1 MPEFMKLAIVACKV
15 SVIMV
20 VLATGMLTTFRDA
33 TSLLREPKTLLASI
47 VARNVLMPAIALVL
61 IAIFPMHP
69 AVKTAIML
77 LSVTPLPPLL
87 PAALEKAGGRKDYCL
102 SLLFFHGL
110 LSIILVPLSLVVLDK
125 VTGGNAAFSPVA
137 VANTVGQTII
147 LPLLLGIAIRRLAGD
162 SVEKAANAIGQVGK
176 IVLLIA
182 SLPFLAVIWPA
193 LQKLAYNGMILAM
206 VLFIVGGLVIG
217 QLLGGR
223 RDGDKSALAIATASR
238 HPGLAIAIAAENF
251 AEQKV
256 LVVGAVGIYTV
267 LRMIV
272 VPLYERWRKS
282 SDKAVAAVA

>member
-69 AVKTAIML
+69 AVKIAIML

>member
-1 MPEFMKLAIVACKV
+1 M
-15 SVIMV
+15 
-20 VLATGMLTTFRDA
+20 
-33 TSLLREPKTLLASI
+33 LLASI

-61 IAIFPMHP
+61 ISIFPMHP
-69 AVKTAIML
+69 AVKIAIML

-87 PAALEKAGGRKDYCL
+87 PSALENAGGRKDYCL

-110 LSIILVPLSLVVLDK
+110 LSIILVPISLVVLDK
-125 VTGGNAAFSPVA
+125 LTGGNATFSPLT

-147 LPLLLGIAIRRLAGD
+147 LPLLLGIAIRRFAGA

-206 VLFIVGGLVIG
+206 VLFIVGGLAIG

-238 HPGLAIAIAAENF
+238 HPRLAIAIAAENF
-251 AEQKV
+251 ADQK
-256 LVVGAVGIYTV
+256 LPVVGAVGIYAV

-272 VPLYERWRKS
+272 VPLYERWRKR
-282 SDKAVAAVA
+282 SDKAVAAAA